1 MRRTQP
7 GDASGAR
14 EATHVQLSPYSARA
28 DRAARLEGRARGCG
42 SRRGKEYSIQP
53 MSQAPSVDKAPPKPA
68 VTADGS
74 TLRQLEEE
82 GVAEA
87 LAAVASKNAVV
98 ETAEDYDIYYGGQK
112 MQPPATRGA
121 AKEPAKLSFQ
131 DMLGL
136 KVNFK
141 CAPARATEVTG
152 ETEVIVDAR
161 LWQLLQHSQ
170 VIADTVSTCAD
181 SITAE
186 GVTINAP
193 GVPADAARTVLDVL
207 LKQMTARMWYEIDTF
222 ACTWDRVDT
231 GGGVQGWKRKESS
244 FDWVDKETYRFI
256 DMFQFESLRTAVDA
270 FVTKYPTMDTIAA
283 RDAVSP
289 TDAEW
294 ASEREIA
301 KVAEFLFYD
310 DETEP
315 RSSTRLLVER
325 YLKELSAPLLA
336 RVMCHIAWDAR
347 FKHNHGTQKISRGYS
362 EGVNVMPKLVVKDE
376 WKTQLLHNGPLCSR

>member
-1 MRRTQP
+1 
-7 GDASGAR
+7 
-14 EATHVQLSPYSARA
+14 
-28 DRAARLEGRARGCG
+28 
-42 SRRGKEYSIQP
+42 

-68 VTADGS
+68 VTADGA

-112 MQPPATRGA
+112 MQPPETRGA